1 MKVLITGSEGYL
13 ARNLAKNLYKK
24 KILCYGIG
32 WGNWKTKNQYKKW
45 GYKKNL
51 NGNISRKLLNKFFSY
66 LERKSYKI
74 QYRIISSR
82 YKGKTKCENCLGSG
96 IRTEA
101 HYVKIN
107 NKSILD
113 LVVSPIN
120 KVLSFIENLYLNN
133 KDKKISNR
141 IINEIKTRLSYIN
154 SIGLGYLT
162 LNRKLAHCLAENFKE
177 LN

>member
-1 MKVLITGSEGYL
+1 MSRWLKPLL
-13 ARNLAKNLYKK
+13 LNNKNIGISIHKPYVDLSAEEK
-24 KILCYGIG
+24 KILWDGEGLFKGI
-32 WGNWKTKNQYKKW
+32 
-45 GYKKNL
+45 
-51 NGNISRKLLNKFFSY
+51 NKFFSY

-107 NKSILD
+107 NKSILN

-120 KVLSFIENLYLNN
+120 KVLNFIENLYLNN
-133 KDKKISNR
+133 KDQKISNR
-141 IINEIKTRLSYIN
+141 IIKKRKYHSRSIKKR
-154 SIGLGYLT
+154 
-162 LNRKLAHCLAENFKE
+162 
-177 LN
+177 